1 MQSLFVR
8 NVCFHYYHT
17 DGRSKTTWK
26 CPANTEDRL
35 HTLTRISFQLQV
47 GRCSALGV
55 TQISHLLFFFA
66 FMHESPSTDKCQGCQ
81 EGQPN
86 THKHIC
92 TINLTSEW
100 SRWRNLLCIHGD
112 ARWNIF
118 PGFDRSCPV
127 LSCPVLR
134 TSGQQCNRRLGT
146 RSTFSSSPYGQG
158 HRLEINP
165 RIHVFHRG
173 EKLEQL
179 GWKRKRE
186 ILADRLNDLNPGT
199 SSFQC

>member
-8 NVCFHYYHT
+8 NVCFHSYHT

-55 TQISHLLFFFA
+55 TQISHLLFIF
-66 FMHESPSTDKCQGCQ
+66 
-81 EGQPN
+81 
-86 THKHIC
+86 
-92 TINLTSEW
+92 L
-100 SRWRNLLCIHGD
+100 LLCTSPQAQINARVVRKGSQTHINIYAQSIWPLNGADEGICLVYTVMHGETFFLALTD
-112 ARWNIF
+112 
-118 PGFDRSCPV
+118 PV

>member
-1 MQSLFVR
+1 MPEAKPPESVQRIQKTGSTLWLVLVSSCRWVDVQLLPSL
-8 NVCFHYYHT
+8 
-17 DGRSKTTWK
+17 
-26 CPANTEDRL
+26 
-35 HTLTRISFQLQV
+35 TL
-47 GRCSALGV
+47 V
-55 TQISHLLFFFA
+55 TFYFFA
-66 FMHESPSTDKCQGCQ
+66 FMRESPSTDKCQGCQ
-81 EGQPN
+81 EGQP

-118 PGFDRSCPV
+118 PGFDPI

-134 TSGQQCNRRLGT
+134 TSGQQCNGRLET
-146 RSTFSSSPYGQG
+146 RSRFSSSPYGQG

-165 RIHVFHRG
+165 RIHVLHRG

-186 ILADRLNDLNPGT
+186 IQADRLNDLNPGT